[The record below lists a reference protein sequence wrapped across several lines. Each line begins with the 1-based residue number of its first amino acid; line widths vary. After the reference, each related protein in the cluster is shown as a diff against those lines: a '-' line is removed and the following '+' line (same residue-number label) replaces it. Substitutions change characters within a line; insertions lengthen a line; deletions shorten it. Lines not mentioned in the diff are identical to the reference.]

1 MNNDLSASGNN
12 SDHTARILLVDD
24 NTTNLQLLH
33 ETLDGIGY
41 RLLIAKNGK
50 TALAIAR
57 KAKPALILLDIM
69 MPEMDGYEVCRRLKA
84 DEKTNRIAVIFI
96 TALADEEDEAKGL
109 ALGAVD
115 YLTKPFNPDLVR
127 ARVRIHLEL
136 KQHQDQLERLVRE
149 RTRRLELT
157 QAVTIESLA
166 TLAEYRDPETGGH
179 IKRTQN
185 YVKVLAKQLK
195 QHPRFRDD
203 LNDVVIELLY
213 MSAPLHDVGH
223 IAGPDHSLLSAG
235 S

>member
-1 MNNDLSASGNN
+1 MNNDLTASGIN
-12 SDHTARILLVDD
+12 SNQTARILLVDD

-33 ETLDGIGY
+33 ETLDGLGY

-50 TALAIAR
+50 TALAIAQ
-57 KAKPALILLDIM
+57 KANPSLILLDIM

-84 DEKTNRIAVIFI
+84 DEKTDQIPVIFI

-115 YLTKPFNPDLVR
+115 YITKPINPELVR
-127 ARVRIHLEL
+127 ARVRNHLEL
-136 KQHQDQLERLVRE
+136 KHYQDHLENLVRE
-149 RTRRLELT
+149 RTRRLALT

-185 YVKVLAKQLK
+185 YVKVLAMQLK
-195 QHPRFRDD
+195 EHPA
-203 LNDVVIELLY
+203 I
-213 MSAPLHDVGH
+213 S
-223 IAGPDHSLLSAG
+223 
-235 S
+235 